1 MASVLLVQLAAIALA
16 PGFRRFGRVGNVQMV
31 AEPAINA
38 PAPTLAPTP
47 LADAAAHHVSS
58 WLSGQTLA
66 SQTLASDF
74 KFRGDM
80 ASVDAAAYPSE
91 AARWHADAQDLLSDF
106 STEVTRSSQ
115 TTDSV
120 NVRWRASWIN
130 DSARPLRRLAQLAGW
145 RVVEFDYIAE
155 SQRQK
160 TFSWAGVRKLL
171 ATAVRTGEIALPRA
185 TIEGVARLR
194 FADDG
199 TLLSHDERLD
209 FVADADSRV
218 LRNRLCATDAAAFL
232 DVCRRPSADDPDEWA
247 ARTRERVLVG
257 VPGAGTLDI
266 DPAEDPDEE
275 RLAAFVLLCVAAA
288 GVVATMVALN
298 GDTSSF
304 AQMPELYLEGSDA
317 DILDFLGSG
326 ACEPG
331 SVECKFR

>member
-1 MASVLLVQLAAIALA
+1 MASVHLVQLTAIALA
-16 PGFRRFGRVGNVQMV
+16 PG
-31 AEPAINA
+31 
-38 PAPTLAPTP
+38 LAPQARPP
-47 LADAAAHHVSS
+47 LADAAAHHVGS
-58 WLSGQTLA
+58 WLAGQA
-66 SQTLASDF
+66 GGQTLASDF
-74 KFRGDM
+74 TFRGDM
-80 ASVDAAAYPSE
+80 ASVDATAYATE

-232 DVCRRPSADDPDEWA
+232 DVCRRPSTDDPDEWA

-266 DPAEDPDEE
+266 DPTEDPDEE

-331 SVECKFR
+331 AVECKFR

>member
-1 MASVLLVQLAAIALA
+1 MSV
-16 PGFRRFGRVGNVQMV
+16 GR
-31 AEPAINA
+31 
-38 PAPTLAPTP
+38 
-47 LADAAAHHVSS
+47 S
-58 WLSGQTLA
+58 
-66 SQTLASDF
+66 
-74 KFRGDM
+74 
-80 ASVDAAAYPSE
+80 
-91 AARWHADAQDLLSDF
+91 
-106 STEVTRSSQ
+106 
-115 TTDSV
+115 
-120 NVRWRASWIN
+120 
-130 DSARPLRRLAQLAGW
+130 
-145 RVVEFDYIAE
+145 
-155 SQRQK
+155 
-160 TFSWAGVRKLL
+160 
-171 ATAVRTGEIALPRA
+171 LPRA

-331 SVECKFR
+331 GVECKFR

>member
-1 MASVLLVQLAAIALA
+1 M
-16 PGFRRFGRVGNVQMV
+16 
-31 AEPAINA
+31 
-38 PAPTLAPTP
+38 
-47 LADAAAHHVSS
+47 
-58 WLSGQTLA
+58 
-66 SQTLASDF
+66 
-74 KFRGDM
+74 
-80 ASVDAAAYPSE
+80 
-91 AARWHADAQDLLSDF
+91 
-106 STEVTRSSQ
+106 TRSSQ

-160 TFSWAGVRKLL
+160 TFSWRGVRELL
-171 ATAVRTGEIALPRA
+171 ATQRCAGEIALPRA

-266 DPAEDPDEE
+266 DPTEDPDEE
-275 RLAAFVLLCVAAA
+275 PRRLRAAVRRRRRRRRDDGRPERRHVVL
-288 GVVATMVALN
+288 
-298 GDTSSF
+298 

-317 DILDFLGSG
+317 DILDFLRKRRVR
-326 ACEPG
+326 ARRCR
-331 SVECKFR
+331 V

>member
-1 MASVLLVQLAAIALA
+1 MASW
-16 PGFRRFGRVGNVQMV
+16 
-31 AEPAINA
+31 
-38 PAPTLAPTP
+38 TP
-47 LADAAAHHVSS
+47 
-58 WLSGQTLA
+58 QRT
-66 SQTLASDF
+66 
-74 KFRGDM
+74 
-80 ASVDAAAYPSE
+80 PSE

-171 ATAVRTGEIALPRA
+171 AAAVRTGEIALPRA
-185 TIEGVARLR
+185 IEGVARLR

-232 DVCRRPSADDPDEWA
+232 DVCRRPSTDDPDEWA

-304 AQMPELYLEGSDA
+304 AQMPELYLEG
-317 DILDFLGSG
+317 IGRRHPRLLSG
-326 ACEPG
+326 ERRVRARRCR
-331 SVECKFR
+331 V